1 MKKSFTLIE
10 LLVVIA
16 IIAILAG
23 MLLPALSKARQKAQN
38 ISCVNNMK
46 QVNLATGI
54 YFVDFNSRVP
64 SGFSKTVGGTS
75 GTATHVHADCDFD
88 GFYAG
93 WWVDLMCPGY
103 LEEYAWDNKAAT
115 ADAGYKRLLCPS
127 ISTDNTYN
135 YSINEFLTNAYG
147 GSATYN
153 RNDHMSI
160 GNLKK
165 PSSRGLFFEAD
176 SLAVCPYACTSTAT
190 TGGGSWRRIN
200 RERHGKSSNVAFL
213 DGHVETV
220 QKDQL
225 STTKTEFPWMEDN

>member
-1 MKKSFTLIE
+1 MKKNFTLIE

-23 MLLPALSKARQKAQN
+23 MLLPALAKARQKAQN

-54 YFVDFNSRVP
+54 YMVDFPGRVP

-75 GTATHVHADCDFD
+75 GTATHVHEGCDFND
-88 GFYAG
+88 SYAG

-103 LEEYAWDNKAAT
+103 LEEYAWDNKQAT
-115 ADAGYKRLLCPS
+115 ADAGYTRLLCPA

-135 YSINEFLTNAYG
+135 YSINELLTNAYG
-147 GSATYN
+147 GWDPLK
-153 RNDHMSI
+153 RKDHMSI
-160 GNLKK
+160 EGLKK
-165 PSSRGLFFEAD
+165 PSSRAIYFEAD
-176 SLAVCPYACTSTAT
+176 SLATCPYAGPGSAT
-190 TGGGSWRRIN
+190 TGGPSWRRIN

-220 QKDQL
+220 NKDKL
-225 STTKTEFPWMEDN
+225 STSRTEFPWMEDN

>member
-75 GTATHVHADCDFD
+75 GTATHVHANCDFD

-103 LEEYAWDNKAAT
+103 LEEYAWKSTEAPAQ
-115 ADAGYKRLLCPS
+115 GFKRLLCPTLN
-127 ISTDNTYN
+127 TDNTYN
-135 YSINEFLTNAYG
+135 YAINELLTNAYG
-147 GSATYN
+147 GWDPFG
-153 RNDHMSI
+153 RKDHMSI
-160 GNLKK
+160 DGLKK
-165 PSSRGLFFEAD
+165 PSSRAIFFEGD
-176 SLAVCPYACTSTAT
+176 SLATCPYAGPGNAT
-190 TGGGSWRRIN
+190 TGGPSWRRIN

-213 DGHVETV
+213 DGHVETL